1 MLFLIIIYIFIIIIQ
16 IVFTK
21 YNISK
26 KTSYETTD
34 EIQVKFNIDNQ
45 KVLDEKI
52 NNKLLEYVDLLET
65 GKLSYDDW
73 LNYINKNILL
83 EINGYKYYILLHEK
97 MPNNSFI
104 VRAHGQPKYV
114 NYAWSDAIKLSND
127 VLAATDYSTDINVVL
142 KAYYLAKDKKVP
154 EKIKYY
160 WLDPLSQEIVEKES
174 ITKRWDD
181 PKTGRTG
188 IIAIGKTTELIEN
201 KEEFFQLFNINKF
214 TLGFISISTLIL
226 SLVVYYLEGETK
238 SSKIKSIFLLVTLNS
253 YLLHFINKQEGLSS
267 FTGELDKFK
276 EITNG
281 ILSISFL
288 TGINVFILNSL
299 SKNYKTTLFIESAI
313 FFSLSMILLLLSS
326 LKNMNYR
333 VLNDVITQRISKQL
347 VFNYSVILN
356 NFILMN
362 FVIYVL
368 LIKFKPYHILKNQK
382 YYINII

>member
-1 MLFLIIIYIFIIIIQ
+1 MIFLIIIYIFIILFQ

-26 KTSYETTD
+26 KTGYQTAD
-34 EIQVKFNIDNQ
+34 EVQVKFNIDNQ
-45 KVLDEKI
+45 KLLDEKI
-52 NNKLLEYVDLLET
+52 NKKLLEYVDLLES
-65 GKLSYDDW
+65 GKMNYDDW
-73 LNYINKNILL
+73 LKYINKNILL

-104 VRAHGQPKYV
+104 VKAHGQPKYV
-114 NYAWSDAIKLSND
+114 NYAWSDAVKLSND
-127 VLAATDYSTDINVVL
+127 VLAATDYSTDKNVVL
-142 KAYYLAKDKKVP
+142 KAYYLAKDKKIP

-201 KEEFFQLFNINKF
+201 KEEFFQLFNLNRFI
-214 TLGFISISTLIL
+214 LAFISFSTLIL
-226 SLVVYYLEGETK
+226 SSVVYYLEGETK
-238 SSKIKSIFLLVTLNS
+238 KSASKSIFLLITLNL
-253 YLLHFINKQEGLSS
+253 YLLYFINKQEGLSS
-267 FTGELDKFK
+267 FEGELDKFE
-276 EITNG
+276 EISNG

-299 SKNYKTTLFIESAI
+299 SKNYKRTLFVESAI

-326 LKNMNYR
+326 LKNMNYK
-333 VLNDVITQRISKQL
+333 VLNDVIRQRISKQL

-356 NFILMN
+356 TFILLN
-362 FVIYVL
+362 FVIYIIS
-368 LIKFKPYHILKNQK
+368 IKFK
-382 YYINII
+382 NIKLL

>member
-1 MLFLIIIYIFIIIIQ
+1 MYFLIIIYIFIIIFQ
-16 IVFTK
+16 IIFTR
-21 YNISK
+21 YNINK
-26 KTSYETTD
+26 KLSYETTD

-52 NNKLLEYVDLLET
+52 NNKLLEYVDLLES
-65 GKLSYDDW
+65 GKMGYDDW
-73 LNYINKNILL
+73 LKFINRNILL

-104 VRAHGQPKYV
+104 VRAHGQPKYI
-114 NYAWSDAIKLSND
+114 NYAWSDAVKLSND

-181 PKTGRTG
+181 TKTGRTG
-188 IIAIGKTTELIEN
+188 IIAIGKTTELVEN
-201 KEEFFQLFNINKF
+201 KEEFFQLFNTNKYVL
-214 TLGFISISTLIL
+214 TFISFSTLIL
-226 SLVVYYLEGETK
+226 SSVVYYLEGETK
-238 SSKIKSIFLLVTLNS
+238 KSTIKSIFLLMILNS
-253 YLLHFINKQEGLSS
+253 YLLYFINKQEGLSS
-267 FTGELDKFK
+267 FEGELEKFK

-299 SKNYKTTLFIESAI
+299 IKNFKKTLFIESAI
-313 FFSLSMILLLLSS
+313 FFSLSMVLLLLSS
-326 LKNMNYR
+326 LKNLNYKI
-333 VLNDVITQRISKQL
+333 LNDVITQRVSKQL

-356 NFILMN
+356 TFILMN
-362 FVIYVL
+362 FIIYIISNKFKN
-368 LIKFKPYHILKNQK
+368 IKFL
-382 YYINII
+382 

>member
-1 MLFLIIIYIFIIIIQ
+1 MLFLIIIYIFIILFQ

-26 KTSYETTD
+26 KTGYQTAD
-34 EIQVKFNIDNQ
+34 EVQVKFNIDNQ
-45 KVLDEKI
+45 NVLDEKI
-52 NNKLLEYVDLLET
+52 NNKLLEYVDLLES
-65 GKLSYDDW
+65 GKINYDDW
-73 LNYINKNILL
+73 LKYINDNILL

-114 NYAWSDAIKLSND
+114 NYAWSDAVKLSND

-142 KAYYLAKDKKVP
+142 KAYYLAKDKKIP

-188 IIAIGKTTELIEN
+188 IIAIGKTTELVEN
-201 KEEFFQLFNINKF
+201 KEDFFQLFNINRYI
-214 TLGFISISTLIL
+214 LAIISFSTLIL
-226 SLVVYYLEGETK
+226 SSLIYYLEGETK
-238 SSKIKSIFLLVTLNS
+238 KSSAKSIFLLITLNL
-253 YLLHFINKQEGLSS
+253 YLLYFINKQEGLSS
-267 FTGELDKFK
+267 FEGELDKFE

-299 SKNYKTTLFIESAI
+299 SKNYKKTLFIESAI

-326 LKNMNYR
+326 LKNMNYKI
-333 VLNDVITQRISKQL
+333 LNDVITQRVSKQL

-356 NFILMN
+356 TFILLNFI
-362 FVIYVL
+362 IYSL
-368 LIKFKPYHILKNQK
+368 SIKFK
-382 YYINII
+382 NIKLM